1 MMLWL
6 LLAVFL
12 ALSGLISATE
22 TALFGLPRRS
32 LYEFGQTDRP
42 FRRRVH
48 RLMQEPRRVLMT
60 VLIANTTFNVTIFA
74 ISFFALRELGEL
86 SPMATAAIGAAVLL
100 SVIVFG
106 EMLPKAIALSDAARF
121 APAAGGVVAL
131 LQTVLGPIQWVLATF
146 LIGPITR
153 LIAPG
158 PPAPD
163 TVSTEELRY
172 LVEQSAR
179 QGIINPTENGMLQA
193 VVALAEAT
201 VREIMTPRV
210 DIRSVHI
217 DMGRDTAL
225 KEFSESRRR
234 RLPVYGRSLDDV
246 RGVLYAR
253 DLYLNP
259 TRSVSSLV
267 RRVHFI
273 PEQVKL
279 TQLLRH
285 FRTERIQMAI
295 VVDEHGG
302 TAGLVTAEDVAEW
315 IVGDLPDAESP
326 RPTATTE
333 QIDRDSYRI
342 WGDLSVRVWADRF
355 GVGEIDRRI
364 DTVAGLILSKL
375 GRLPQVGDVVH
386 LRNLSLTVESLSG
399 RRIERVLL
407 RLDAGATADTEPVL

>member
-1 MMLWL
+1 MLWL

-22 TALFGLPRRS
+22 TALFALPRRS
-32 LYEFGQTDRP
+32 LHEFGQTDRP
-42 FRRRVH
+42 FRRRVY

-60 VLIANTTFNVTIFA
+60 VLIANTTFNVTFFA
-74 ISFFALRELGEL
+74 VSFFALRDLGDL
-86 SPMATAAIGAAVLL
+86 SPIAAAAFGAVVPL

-106 EMLPKAIALSDAARF
+106 EMLPKAVALSDAARF
-121 APAAGGVVAL
+121 APAAGGVVVL
-131 LQTVLGPIQWVLATF
+131 LRTVLGPIQWILDTF

-153 LIAPG
+153 LIAPA
-158 PPAPD
+158 PSAPD

-210 DIRSVHI
+210 DIRSVQI
-217 DMGRDTAL
+217 DMGRTAAL
-225 KEFSESRRR
+225 KEFRESGRR
-234 RLPVYGRSLDDV
+234 RLPVYGRSLDDI

-259 TRSVSSLV
+259 ARSVSSLV

-285 FRTERIQMAI
+285 FRIERIQLAI
-295 VVDEHGG
+295 VVDEFGG
-302 TAGLVTAEDVAEW
+302 SAGLVTAEDVAEW

-326 RPTATTE
+326 RPTEAPE
-333 QIDRDSYRI
+333 QVDRDSYRI

-355 GVGEIDRRI
+355 GVGEIDRNI

-375 GRLPQVGDVVH
+375 GRLPHAGDVVH

-407 RLDAGATADTEPVL
+407 RLDHESAADPEPAK